1 MSSAFRVPTTEEDRH
16 DRRRARA
23 LLRRFQGWRRL
34 SPRDG
39 PHLERDRQHL
49 VHAAHLQY
57 ERDPFQRR
65 LRGAD
70 RVRAA
75 ADEQLPDALPRHR
88 PERGGHQPAHRGQP
102 RLGQGQAPRPRV
114 RRRHHLRRVGGA
126 GSTDVEITPR
136 PGHRPGP
143 DERLQAGWQCRHRIR
158 TDGPGAFP
166 PDRAGASVSQHPLR
180 MRYIIRMRRGR
191 LAPALIGLATL
202 LAACGTSTPSTTTGS
217 TIIFGA
223 AVSLTG
229 TQSFEGKLTKQGYD
243 LWLDWIK
250 ARGGIVIGNVKH
262 PVDIKYEDDQSKADI
277 SATLVQKLITDE
289 KANFILGPYGSS
301 ATATDAIVVER
312 NGIPMVEANGAAQA
326 IFSHGY
332 KFTFGVL
339 SPANKYLT
347 GVLDMAATLSP
358 KPTTIAMLAANDN
371 FSLEVAKAIADYAP
385 TKVMQI
391 VFTKQY
397 PAAAPDV
404 SSLIS
409 QAKQTNPDIVLNSGH
424 LAEAIAINKSA
435 KQLGLNAKIFAYS
448 VGPSTP
454 DFISALGS
462 DANYVYD
469 GSQWTPQVKY
479 TPTFYLSVADYVKA
493 YQAKYGGSDAPDYHV
508 AESTA
513 ACLAFQKAIEN
524 AGSLDP
530 SKVRDALASLDV
542 MTFFGQIKFDSRGIN
557 IYKPMVVEQIQNG
570 THYTVFPPSVANGQP
585 QYPTPSWSSR

>member
-1 MSSAFRVPTTEEDRH
+1 
-16 DRRRARA
+16 
-23 LLRRFQGWRRL
+23 
-34 SPRDG
+34 
-39 PHLERDRQHL
+39 
-49 VHAAHLQY
+49 
-57 ERDPFQRR
+57 
-65 LRGAD
+65 
-70 RVRAA
+70 
-75 ADEQLPDALPRHR
+75 
-88 PERGGHQPAHRGQP
+88 
-102 RLGQGQAPRPRV
+102 
-114 RRRHHLRRVGGA
+114 
-126 GSTDVEITPR
+126 
-136 PGHRPGP
+136 
-143 DERLQAGWQCRHRIR
+143 
-158 TDGPGAFP
+158 
-166 PDRAGASVSQHPLR
+166 

-191 LAPALIGLATL
+191 LAPVLIGLATL

-385 TKVMQI
+385 TKGMQI

-409 QAKQTNPDIVLNSGH
+409 QAKQANPDIVLNSGH

-493 YQAKYGGSDAPDYHV
+493 YQAKFGGSDAPDYHV

-570 THYTVFPPSVANGQP
+570 THYTVFPASVANGAP
-585 QYPTPSWSSR
+585 QYPTPPWSSR